1 MTLDASHPPVK
12 GLTRHQPG
20 LARHDGR
27 HHSHDPTRP
36 DPTDPPTHPGT
47 TPASL
52 TRLNAAAATRLGVNP
67 AAYTH
72 LLGMNPEYL
81 DGDRYRIPASTSV
94 RIWELMTLQVPWPS
108 VSLYMAQVSTL
119 GTFGLWDYLLTQAAT
134 PLEGVR
140 DAADFLATAADASTE
155 TLRIDVDDQHV
166 TISHVNAADL
176 TDDVASAIRG
186 YSLSLFRQRMCE
198 STRRNI
204 VPVKVALA
212 ARAPRNHQALAQM
225 YGTHAIDFASPV
237 NAITFK
243 AADLTAPQ
251 PHAPGLSDHLRRH
264 ARLMLTE
271 AVPLHDWLDVFR
283 TALRATCDPEDLTLR
298 VMAQRLSVSTRTLQR
313 RLEEHHTS
321 WSDELQAVRRDNV
334 LRLLATTDMTLEA
347 IARRTGYADTGGL
360 RRAVHRWTGRPVSAV
375 RGRDT
380 GADPHEPAEA

>member
-1 MTLDASHPPVK
+1 M
-12 GLTRHQPG
+12 
-20 LARHDGR
+20 ARHDGW
-27 HHSHDPTRP
+27 HHSHDSALP
-36 DPTDPPTHPGT
+36 DPTDLPTHPGT

-67 AAYTH
+67 AAYAH
-72 LLGMNPEYL
+72 LLGLAPEHL
-81 DGDRYRIPASTSV
+81 DDDRYRIPASTSV
-94 RIWELMTLQVPWPS
+94 RIWELMTLQAPWPH

-155 TLRIDVDDQHV
+155 TLRIQVDEQHV

-198 STRRNI
+198 STRRDI
-204 VPVKVALA
+204 IPVKVALA
-212 ARAPRNHQALAQM
+212 ARAPRNHQPLMEM
-225 YGTHAIDFASPV
+225 YGTRAVDFASPV

-251 PHAPGLSDHLRRH
+251 PHASGLSAHLRRH

-271 AVPLHDWLDVFR
+271 AIPLHDWLDVFR
-283 TALRATCDPEDLTLR
+283 TALRTAPDPEDLTLR
-298 VMAQRLSVSTRTLQR
+298 AMAQRLSVSTRTLQR

-321 WSDELQAVRRDNV
+321 WSDELQALRRDNV
-334 LRLLATTDMTLEA
+334 LRLLTTTDMTLDA

-360 RRAVHRWTGRPVSAV
+360 RRAVHRWTGQPVSAV
-375 RGRDT
+375 RASDV
-380 GADPHEPAEA
+380 GADPHDPADA